1 MPIPPVPPIPVD
13 ENYPPSSPPNAIQ
26 PGASQIVISDTIV
39 NITPPYTPDQKM
51 VAYNEALILEIQK
64 NKIAIAELRS
74 ENSALRAEINIM
86 QNTPQVE
93 KDNLLE
99 ILYLQ

>member
-1 MPIPPVPPIPVD
+1 MPITPVPPIPVD
-13 ENYPPSSPPNAIQ
+13 ENYPPSSPPGAIQ

-39 NITPPYTPDQKM
+39 KITPPYSPDPRQ

-74 ENSALRAEINIM
+74 ENSQLKTEINM
-86 QNTPQVE
+86 MTNNPPVE
-93 KDNLLE
+93 KEYLLE